1 MPVGEAE
8 GVEVVARGLD
18 LAAVDDLVAETE
30 EEVLDVP
37 PYLCRRMERTAAP
50 RAHRPEQLRRQ
61 RDVDRLRREPRVE
74 LYPLKLL
81 LAGRERLLDRLA
93 RRVQGHPGLAVAHLA
108 QRELQIRLATEVLD
122 AELLE
127 LAGGRRGVDRRERL
141 ALKSLSI
148 HGGDCIRASPHHPR
162 VGLRLHRARL
172 RSVAHGRDGGR

>member
-30 EEVLDVP
+30 EDVLDVP
-37 PYLCRRMERTAAP
+37 PHLCRRMERTAAP

-74 LYPLKLL
+74 LYPLELL

-93 RRVQGHPGLAVAHLA
+93 RRVQGHPGLAVAYLA
-108 QRELQIRLATEVLD
+108 
-122 AELLE
+122 
-127 LAGGRRGVDRRERL
+127 
-141 ALKSLSI
+141 
-148 HGGDCIRASPHHPR
+148 
-162 VGLRLHRARL
+162 
-172 RSVAHGRDGGR
+172 